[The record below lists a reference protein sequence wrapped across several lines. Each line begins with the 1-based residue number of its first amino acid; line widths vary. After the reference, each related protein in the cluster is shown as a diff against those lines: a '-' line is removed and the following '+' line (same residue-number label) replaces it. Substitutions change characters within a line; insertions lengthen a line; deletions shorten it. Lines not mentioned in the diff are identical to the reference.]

1 MSVLYTKLCCSLL
14 WNQNFK
20 LFWQQSGSVPAVS
33 DGGGGAVI
41 GRVDGVKGEM
51 GGDQEDQLDGE
62 GEVEGE
68 WSMEGDRTL
77 SDIIEDPKSGKKHK
91 ISLN

>member
-1 MSVLYTKLCCSLL
+1 M
-14 WNQNFK
+14 
-20 LFWQQSGSVPAVS
+20 
-33 DGGGGAVI
+33 I
-41 GRVDGVKGEM
+41 RRVDGVKGEM